1 LKTQTFIFYFILLFA
16 LACSKKSSD
25 NEDKG
30 LVLAKVNSS
39 QIYITDLK
47 SIIPSELSGTDST
60 NYVKNYLNNWAENEL
75 FYQQA
80 LKYLNEEELNVDKEL
95 EAYKKELIQYKFYA
109 RLIEEKL
116 DTLIT
121 EDEIKNYYE
130 EHSANFVLKNNIV
143 KVYYIKMPLQI
154 PNFEKF
160 KKLCYSNL
168 PKDLEQLNSIC
179 VQYANNY
186 FTDNNTWLLF
196 DDLKKEMYQLNDVPE
211 FNLQKGKIF
220 EFQDATQFYFLKII
234 DVKTKNSLSPLNFEK
249 ENIKTMILNQRKQ
262 QLINSVKKGFFDEAK
277 SNKEI
282 ILY

>member
-1 LKTQTFIFYFILLFA
+1 M
-16 LACSKKSSD
+16 ACSKKSSD

-30 LVLAKVNSS
+30 QLLAKVNSS
-39 QIYITDLK
+39 QIYLTELK
-47 SIIPSELSGTDST
+47 SIIPSELSGTDSI

-121 EDEIKNYYE
+121 DDEIRNYYE
-130 EHSANFVLKNNIV
+130 EHAANFVLKNNIV
-143 KVYYIKMPLQI
+143 KVYYIKMPLAI

-160 KKLCYSNL
+160 KKLCYSTL

-179 VQYANNY
+179 IQYANNY

-262 QLINSVKKGFFDEAK
+262 LLINSVKKDFFDDAK